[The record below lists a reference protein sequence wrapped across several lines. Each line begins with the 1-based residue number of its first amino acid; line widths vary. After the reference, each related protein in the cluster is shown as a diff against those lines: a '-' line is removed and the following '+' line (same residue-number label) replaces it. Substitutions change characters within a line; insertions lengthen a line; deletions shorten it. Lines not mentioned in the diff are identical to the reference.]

1 MANLNFGANRLSSE
15 ELAKATEEA
24 KIRKQQKIQQ
34 AIDNGV
40 HINYINCSL
49 SLEERETLVNISEE
63 TEIGRAHV

>member
-1 MANLNFGANRLSSE
+1 MANLNFGANKLSSE
-15 ELAKATEEA
+15 ELARATEEA

-49 SLEERETLVNISEE
+49 SFT
-63 TEIGRAHV
+63 